1 MMIAPIYAAVSGF
14 ALIALSVRVVGLRRR
29 HRISIGHGDN
39 PQLERAM
46 RVQANFAE
54 YAPTFLIML
63 LLSEM
68 QGLQA
73 WYLHGAG
80 VIFLAG
86 RAAHFVGIKT
96 DDTQHI
102 WRVLGMV
109 LTFAAIAGLG
119 VALLRHAI

>member
-1 MMIAPIYAAVSGF
+1 MIAPIYAAASGF
-14 ALIALSVRVVGLRRR
+14 ALIALSIRVIGLRRR

-63 LLSEM
+63 VLAEM

-73 WYLHGAG
+73 WYLHCAGA
-80 VIFLAG
+80 IFLAG
-86 RAAHFVGIKT
+86 RAAHFVGIRA
-96 DDTQHI
+96 DDTQGI

-109 LTFAAIAGLG
+109 FTFGAIIGLG
-119 VALLRHAI
+119 VALLRQAI